1 MKNSIETSSLS
12 KYYFRGEQVAYQTLR
27 DTLATLPNMLK
38 GKFQEKKRDS
48 GFWALKDVSFSIAQ
62 GEVVGLIGRNGAGKS
77 TLLKILSRITPPTKG
92 SAALQGRLGS
102 LLEVGTGFHF
112 ELTGR
117 ENIYLYG
124 SILGMK
130 RADID
135 RQFDQIVDFA
145 EVEKFLDTPL
155 KHYSSGMYL
164 RLAFAVAAHL
174 DTEILLVD
182 EVLAV
187 GDVSFQ
193 QKSVKKMGEV
203 AKQGKTVIF
212 VSHNMSTV
220 ASTCKRSILL
230 EKGKV
235 IADGKTE
242 DVIKRYL
249 LSSQNSEGSSDSP
262 LSISR
267 IDLSSNG
274 KRNVFSILP
283 GQELNFDI
291 HYQTKRE
298 IQQPYF
304 ILSICHQNQ
313 PLVSANML
321 VDNSSLTSISGKG
334 IIRCQFPT
342 LPLLPGVYDVSIRVI
357 GKSRLETFFLSP
369 SFTSFTIM
377 DSKSKDKNQ
386 LRQLAGLRHSGPVF
400 SPYSWI
406 FSQGS
411 NVSRTVDVRTSPV

>member
-1 MKNSIETSSLS
+1 MKPAIETSHIS
-12 KYYFRGEQVAYQTLR
+12 KYYHKGEQVAYVTLR
-27 DTLATLPNMLK
+27 DTLAGIPKMLL
-38 GKFQEKKRDS
+38 GKLAQAHERS
-48 GFWALKDVSFSIAQ
+48 GFWALDDVNFTIEP

-92 SAALQGRLGS
+92 TAVLRGKLGS

-124 SILGMK
+124 SVLGMK
-130 RADID
+130 RYDINK
-135 RQFDQIVDFA
+135 QFDAIVEFA
-145 EVEKFLDTPL
+145 EVQQFLDTPL

-193 QKSVKKMGEV
+193 QKSVKKMGDV

-235 IADGKTE
+235 VSDGKTE

-249 LSSQNSEGSSDSP
+249 LSTQSSEHHDSP
-262 LSISR
+262 LAVTR
-267 IDLSSNG
+267 IELSSKG
-274 KRNVFSILP
+274 KRNIFSLP
-283 GQELNFDI
+283 QGQGLQFDI

-298 IQQPYF
+298 IEQPYF
-304 ILSICHQNQ
+304 ILSISHQNHK
-313 PLVSANML
+313 LISANML
-321 VDNSSLTSISGKG
+321 VDEMNLKKLSGKG
-334 IIRCQFPT
+334 ILTCAFDP
-342 LPLLPGVYDVSIRVI
+342 LPLLPGVYDVGIRVI

-369 SFTSFTIM
+369 SFTSFTIT
-377 DSKSKDKNQ
+377 SEKASNKVQ
-386 LRQLAGLRHSGPVF
+386 LQKLAGLRHSGPIFV
-400 SPYSWI
+400 PYQWRYEEDS
-406 FSQGS
+406 GKEH
-411 NVSRTVDVRTSPV
+411 TLDVLSSPV